1 MEGGKKGY
9 IVLWIFMGIILFI
22 TILYPIF
29 GINLKY
35 QIGTA
40 ISTTLIKLGS
50 ILIMVGTIILILGFI
65 MLFISGTGSGALKPM
80 LIGFFLIVLGVIL
93 IDPMGT
99 SYFTQG
105 REAPKGYH

>member
-1 MEGGKKGY
+1 MERGRKGY

-29 GINLKY
+29 GVNLKY
-35 QIGTA
+35 QIGTI
-40 ISTTLIKLGS
+40 ISTILLKIGG
-50 ILIMVGTIILILGFI
+50 ILIMLGTIILIVGVI

-80 LIGFFLIVLGVIL
+80 LLGFFLIVLGIIL
-93 IDPMGT
+93 IDPMST

-105 REAPKGYH
+105 RAAPKGYH